1 MPEAKRKRNPEAP
14 TENPVEDQAEQ
25 VEIDREEPGLPPPK
39 RKSVP
44 WQETLLTLIANQQE
58 QIAELRK
65 SNMAG
70 PTPSTS
76 TDGTLIAQTPAPTP
90 PTSLTT
96 WASFRLSE
104 FDPDKSNFTI
114 EEWLEDASKL
124 KGELGASDLIMIA
137 KAGEALRGRAY
148 RYYCDWRP
156 VRRGW
161 EDFCKDLGV
170 AFPDRETPGVRAF
183 MAATLRSKDC
193 ESLSDYGNQKLRRI
207 YRFCD
212 ALPWATRLSMVE
224 YGLDHAEAQASIR
237 IRQPGDERELLKLL
251 SEIDGHRR
259 KHQTVVDPRSCDA
272 DPLFVESV
280 LIVAGLVI
288 AKKTV
293 VCRRQLKKTIEIEK
307 PEKPT
312 ESKVSTFRKRR
323 TFNTTPIATA
333 LCNHQ
338 AVSLTYI
345 IDSGADISVIGR
357 STVEKLQASMSPTL
371 RVISGLGTETIPAIG
386 TCEIVVVLPNVSID
400 VLFTVVQD
408 DVMPSNLAAI
418 IGWEVISR
426 PNVKIK
432 KGTDGLELHHDLSNT
447 RNVLTIEERGAFD
460 DLQVTRLAERNLA
473 RLKQLLIETQK
484 AIPDH
489 ITTGKLTIT
498 LKDDIPEMTPFL
510 T

>member
-1 MPEAKRKRNPEAP
+1 VLSEVKVELIFNIRSGIVSFVLLNLPSADVMPKAKRKRNPEAP
-14 TENPVEDQAEQ
+14 TGNPVEDQAEQ

-44 WQETLLTLIANQQE
+44 WQETFLTLIANQQK

-90 PTSLTT
+90 STSLTT
-96 WASFRLSE
+96 WASFRLSD
-104 FDPDKSNFTI
+104 FDPNKSNFTI

-272 DPLFVESV
+272 VGTKS
-280 LIVAGLVI
+280 A
-288 AKKTV
+288 A
-293 VCRRQLKKTIEIEK
+293 
-307 PEKPT
+307 
-312 ESKVSTFRKRR
+312 
-323 TFNTTPIATA
+323 
-333 LCNHQ
+333 
-338 AVSLTYI
+338 
-345 IDSGADISVIGR
+345 R
-357 STVEKLQASMSPTL
+357 STVQRPSVSGSSFRGKCFNCG
-371 RVISGLGTETIPAIG
+371 RVGHRQED
-386 TCEIVVVLPNVSID
+386 CRVSQ
-400 VLFTVVQD
+400 TT
-408 DVMPSNLAAI
+408 
-418 IGWEVISR
+418 
-426 PNVKIK
+426 K
-432 KGTDGLELHHDLSNT
+432 KTH
-447 RNVLTIEERGAFD
+447 RN
-460 DLQVTRLAERNLA
+460 
-473 RLKQLLIETQK
+473 
-484 AIPDH
+484 
-489 ITTGKLTIT
+489 
-498 LKDDIPEMTPFL
+498 
-510 T
+510 